1 MPNRLEIIPIPPITE
16 DQPSLLVIYTCT
28 RCNAE
33 CKATLASPGFL
44 PRYCLPCAAIMKR
57 DKSAARQVTWRAEH
71 MEDAKRLGR
80 ERARATRA
88 AAKAAAN
95 TEPQVA
101 TPQAEP
107 LPDWTPDRF
116 GARVTVET
124 VFAACSAEYE
134 RRHNTTWNWQDLQ
147 YRLGAYYVT
156 ALGNAQFLG
165 KRSAA
170 IAAMCRY
177 VTSGRDNA
185 AARRDGA
192 QPTACK
198 PKQTNT

>member
-1 MPNRLEIIPIPPITE
+1 MPHRLEIIPIEPITE
-16 DQPSLLVIYTCT
+16 EQPALLVIYTCT
-28 RCNAE
+28 RCRAD

-44 PRYCLPCAAIMKR
+44 PRYCSACKAIVKRAKASALQAA
-57 DKSAARQVTWRAEH
+57 WRIEH
-71 MEDAKRLGR
+71 SEDAKRMGR
-80 ERARATRA
+80 DRMRATRA

-95 TEPQVA
+95 TEPDA
-101 TPQAEP
+101 AEPPQAEP
-107 LPDWTPDRF
+107 LPDWTADRF
-116 GARVTVET
+116 GARLSVET
-124 VFAACSAEYE
+124 VFASCSAEYE

-156 ALGNAQFLG
+156 ALGYPQFLG

-192 QPTACK
+192 QPSQK
-198 PKQTNT
+198 

>member
-1 MPNRLEIIPIPPITE
+1 MTNRLTITAIPPITE
-16 DQPSLLVIYTCT
+16 AQPALVIEYTCT
-28 RCNAE
+28 RCNAD
-33 CKATLASPGFL
+33 CRATLASPGFL

-88 AAKAAAN
+88 AAKLAS
-95 TEPQVA
+95 QVA

-107 LPDWTPDRF
+107 QVEPPQVATLPGWTPERF
-116 GARVTVET
+116 AARLSVET
-124 VFAACSAEYE
+124 VFEACSAEYE
-134 RRHNTTWNWQDLQ
+134 RRHGMQWNWQDLD

-156 ALGNAQFLG
+156 ALGYPQFLG

-177 VTSGRDNA
+177 VTSGIDNA
-185 AARRDGA
+185 AARRDG
-192 QPTACK
+192 QS
-198 PKQTNT
+198 KQ